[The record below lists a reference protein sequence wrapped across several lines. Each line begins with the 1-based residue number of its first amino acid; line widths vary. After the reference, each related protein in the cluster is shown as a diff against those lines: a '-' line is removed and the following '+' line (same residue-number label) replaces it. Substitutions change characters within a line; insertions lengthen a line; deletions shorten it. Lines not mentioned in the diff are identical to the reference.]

1 MPSEEGHVLE
11 KNSVEKYRI
20 KQINK
25 LKNFSLSERRWGKE
39 KIKNM
44 SVLVYTESEQ
54 GVFKKV
60 ALEVASYAKAVAN
73 QLGTT
78 VTAITINATNSSE
91 LGKYGVDKVLN
102 VTHPELKT
110 FSAHGYAE
118 AIKQAAEKEGTKVV
132 ILSSSAN
139 SKYLAPL
146 VAVGL
151 NAGYASNVIEAPSN
165 TAPFTVKRTAFTN
178 KAFET
183 IAINTDIKIVGVSH
197 NAFSIIETNGSASA
211 EEFAPV
217 ISSATIKVE
226 SVEKSSNT
234 VSIADADIVVS
245 AGRGLK
251 GPENWGMIE
260 ELASVLGAATAC
272 SKPVS
277 DLGWRP
283 HSEHVGQ
290 TGKPVAANLYIA
302 IGISGAIQ
310 HLAGI
315 NASKVKVVINNDP
328 EAPFFKAADYGVVG
342 DAFTII
348 PQLIEKLK
356 VFKAQQ

>member
-1 MPSEEGHVLE
+1 
-11 KNSVEKYRI
+11 
-20 KQINK
+20 
-25 LKNFSLSERRWGKE
+25 
-39 KIKNM
+39 M

-54 GVFKKV
+54 GKFKKV

-73 QLGTT
+73 QLGTS
-78 VTAITINATNSSE
+78 VTAITFNVNDVSE
-91 LGKYGVDKVLN
+91 LGTYGVDNVLN
-102 VTHPELKT
+102 VSNAQLNS
-110 FSAHGYAE
+110 FNADGYAQ
-118 AIKQAAEKEGTKVV
+118 AIKQAAEKEGTKIVV
-132 ILSSSAN
+132 LSSSAD

-146 VAVGL
+146 LAVGL
-151 NAGYASNVIEAPSN
+151 NAGFASNVIAAPSN
-165 TAPFTVKRTAFTN
+165 TTPFTVKRTAFTN
-178 KAFET
+178 KAFEMT
-183 IAINTDIKIVGVSH
+183 TINTDIKIVGVSNNSFGLVESNG
-197 NAFSIIETNGSASA
+197 NASVEDFSPS
-211 EEFAPV
+211 
-217 ISSATIKVE
+217 ISNLGVKVE
-226 SVEKSSNT
+226 SVDKASNK
-234 VSIADADIVVS
+234 VSIADAEIVVS

-315 NASKVKVVINNDP
+315 NASKVKVVINIDP

-342 DAFTII
+342 DAFVVV

-356 VFKAQQ
+356 AFKAQQ